1 MLCSE
6 AHQDHGRHSDL
17 SNWLEAIEEMVMCC
31 FLGLDAAVYSAATNY
46 LIQKQRGGSGGGGGN
61 WFKNYKGGRG
71 PPDPSQW
78 KYCELCK
85 CTCAGLQVV

>member
-1 MLCSE
+1 MLCPV
-6 AHQDHGRHSDL
+6 AHQDHGRDVDFDDR
-17 SNWLEAIEEMVMCC
+17 LEAIELVMCC

-46 LIQKQRGGSGGGGGN
+46 LIQKQRGGPAGSN
-61 WFKNYKGGRG
+61 WFKNNKGGGARG

-85 CTCAGLQVV
+85 CTCAGLQVI

>member
-1 MLCSE
+1 MLCPV
-6 AHQDHGRHSDL
+6 AHQDHGRDVDFG
-17 SNWLEAIEEMVMCC
+17 NWLEAVELVMCC

-46 LIQKQRGGSGGGGGN
+46 LIQKQRGGPAGGN
-61 WFKNYKGGRG
+61 WFKNNRGARG

-85 CTCAGLQVV
+85 CTCAGLQVI